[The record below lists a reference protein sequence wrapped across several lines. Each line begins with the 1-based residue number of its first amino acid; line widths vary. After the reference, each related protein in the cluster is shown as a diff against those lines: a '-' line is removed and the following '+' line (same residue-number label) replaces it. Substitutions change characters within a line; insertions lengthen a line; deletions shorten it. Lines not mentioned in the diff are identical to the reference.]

1 MNYDM
6 GASNKNILMVLN
18 YVTYIQII
26 SLYLSK
32 LMNFGKILK
41 MTWKKRFDMPTTL
54 SIIFRSFTKS

>member
-1 MNYDM
+1 MNYDT

-18 YVTYIQII
+18 CVTYIQII